1 MTEIPDALLP
11 AGLMDGLPPDAGHES
26 AVIAGL
32 LADFAARGYEQVKP
46 PLLEFEDGLLREAVA
61 SVNRQTFRLMD
72 PGSRRMLAIR
82 PDITGQV
89 SRIAESRL
97 RHRAR
102 PLRLCYAGDV
112 LQVSGSAIRPERQF
126 VQAGVELIGI
136 DNAAADTEAVALA
149 VDPLLRAGVPTL
161 TVDLSTPTVAT
172 AVLGAAGLDGEA
184 LAETRAALDHKDPA
198 AVRASAG
205 PAADLLIALLEAG
218 GPAEA
223 ALPQLQALD
232 LPAAAATEVARLGEV
247 VAALAGRIAG
257 AQLTVDAV
265 ENRGFEYHC
274 GVAFTL
280 FAPRVRGEL
289 GRGGRYLSGHLREP
303 ATGFSLYLDSV
314 MRAVAPPQPARRLWL
329 PLGTPD
335 AAAAGWRAQG
345 WATVA
350 ALAPAADPAA
360 EAAALRCS
368 HLLAADGP
376 RPVPPTTDSG
386 D

>member
-1 MTEIPDALLP
+1 MTGLSDALLP
-11 AGLMDGLPPDAGHES
+11 AGLMDRLPPDAGHEA
-26 AVIAGL
+26 AVTAGL
-32 LADFAARGYEQVKP
+32 VADFVARGYEQVKP
-46 PLLEFEDGLLREAVA
+46 PLLEFEDGLLRDAVA

-72 PGSRRMLAIR
+72 PGSQRMLAIR

-136 DNAAADTEAVALA
+136 DCAAADIEVVVLA
-149 VDPLLRAGVPTL
+149 VQALTNAGVATL
-161 TVDLSTPTVAT
+161 GVDLSTPTVAT
-172 AVLGAAGLDGEA
+172 AVLDRAGLEPEA

-198 AVRASAG
+198 AVRTAAG

-218 GPAEA
+218 GPAEEA
-223 ALPQLQALD
+223 LRALRALALPTE
-232 LPAAAATEVARLGEV
+232 AAAEVVRLGDV
-247 VAALAGRIAG
+247 VAGVQARIAG
-257 AQLTVDAV
+257 VRLTVDAV

-274 GVAFTL
+274 GVSFTL

-289 GRGGRYLSGHLREP
+289 GRGGRYLSGHMREP

-314 MRAVAPPQPARRLWL
+314 MRAVAPPPPPRRLWL
-329 PLGTPD
+329 PPDTPEAE
-335 AAAAGWRAQG
+335 AAAWREKG

-350 ALAPAADPAA
+350 ALAPVADPVAD
-360 EAAALRCS
+360 AAAQGCS
-368 HLLAADGP
+368 HLLAGGVP
-376 RPVPPTTDSG
+376 QPVPSSRSG